1 MAAGDHSGK
10 RRQIMDRERN
20 GLDRQKRITG
30 WITALW
36 LGAVAALFGWQ
47 ASTYRGFVEVLAEW
61 QYAHLDH
68 YYPGITFV
76 LLCLFFSIPLLVVI
90 VVLWRRWK
98 RHEAE
103 NADPRTVVLGFSRRL
118 QRLCA
123 VTAIL
128 AAAIAFG
135 SLMVALL
142 LPGDGG
148 PARVV
153 DVGALRPD
161 AVVPEGRATL
171 RGSADLDTIV
181 RFDEQALLMHRR
193 LYFAPLTSR
202 SNAGGEPAH
211 FFVEV
216 REMAHLKSPFV
227 PVMSGVLARDALPGD
242 VRNLYRGAR
251 FQLADRPWLLYRSAA
266 QLRWRYYMIAAQL
279 GVVAILLGLAARLEA
294 RRRRR
299 LEKRL
304 EAATA

>member
-1 MAAGDHSGK
+1 
-10 RRQIMDRERN
+10 MDKNRKA
-20 GLDRQKRITG
+20 LDRQKRVTG

-36 LGAVAALFGWQ
+36 LGTVMALFGWQ
-47 ASTYRGFVEVLAEW
+47 ASAYRGFVEVLAEW
-61 QYAHLDH
+61 QYARLGH

-76 LLCLFFSIPLLVVI
+76 LLCLFFSIPLLVVV

-98 RHEAE
+98 RQDS
-103 NADPRTVVLGFSRRL
+103 NSPDPRAAVLGFSRRL
-118 QRLCA
+118 QRFCA
-123 VTAIL
+123 IAALL
-128 AAAIAFG
+128 AAGVALG

-142 LPGDGG
+142 LPGEGG
-148 PARVV
+148 QARIV
-153 DVGALRPD
+153 DIGALKPD

-171 RGSADLDTIV
+171 RGSADLNAIV

-193 LYFAPLTSR
+193 LYFAPLVS
-202 SNAGGEPAH
+202 GGNTGGSPAH

-242 VRNLYRGAR
+242 VRSLYRGAR
-251 FQLADRPWLLYRSAA
+251 FELADRPWLLYRSAA

-279 GVVAILLGLAARLEA
+279 GVVAILLGLAARFEA